1 VQSGPIAIKNEDK
14 IKPNKFIYI
23 NNNKYIIYG
32 CIIHSGGIQAGHY
45 IYIDYNNGETVKK
58 YDDSNIEEFKG
69 KNNDDGYV
77 YLYKYNGPIDETGT
91 KYLADLGAKYTD
103 KEISEKEKE
112 DLAKISQKTHDTLI
126 TKFTENVKKLREAY
140 NEYLKENSKY
150 TELQKEYIESLQIK
164 KKIDFIKSEDS
175 KQRLVAIIKEYD
187 TLISRISVIKS
198 PAAGSG
204 MPDAGSGTPA
214 VTSGTP
220 VGSGM
225 PPAASKIPTAAAAK
239 TPPAASKT
247 PASPQKPQIEP
258 PINFTEI
265 QKTNDN
271 NIVKILWSLL
281 GATVLFLISVF
292 NKKYSTL
299 FRKST
304 GMTFLISLLIVGSI
318 AVLFYFTKILKITY
332 KKLIVLFIILWFY
345 LMAMEISG
353 LNLYL
358 SESDL
363 NKKSKYSEFVNR
375 LNENRKHDGLF
386 RNMCWMVG
394 ALLSVLIFFNFGRIS
409 KSLFKQLK
417 QTDINLKQKLYIAL
431 LSFCCFIVIYL
442 TLLGNTIWEDGK
454 FNFNFSTNNFFVA
467 LVLTFITIF
476 IYLKETQTTE
486 KPNALVPQ
494 PLIPTPP
501 QSTPQ
506 KSTSP
511 QSTPP
516 QSISDF
522 SLVLPIIDKPTRTL
536 YLPHSKLTRTLY
548 LPYSKPINI
557 LYIPKY
563 TSTKS

>member
-1 VQSGPIAIKNEDK
+1 
-14 IKPNKFIYI
+14 
-23 NNNKYIIYG
+23 
-32 CIIHSGGIQAGHY
+32 
-45 IYIDYNNGETVKK
+45 
-58 YDDSNIEEFKG
+58 
-69 KNNDDGYV
+69 
-77 YLYKYNGPIDETGT
+77 
-91 KYLADLGAKYTD
+91 
-103 KEISEKEKE
+103 
-112 DLAKISQKTHDTLI
+112 
-126 TKFTENVKKLREAY
+126 
-140 NEYLKENSKY
+140 
-150 TELQKEYIESLQIK
+150 
-164 KKIDFIKSEDS
+164 
-175 KQRLVAIIKEYD
+175 
-187 TLISRISVIKS
+187 
-198 PAAGSG
+198 
-204 MPDAGSGTPA
+204 
-214 VTSGTP
+214 
-220 VGSGM
+220 
-225 PPAASKIPTAAAAK
+225 
-239 TPPAASKT
+239 
-247 PASPQKPQIEP
+247 
-258 PINFTEI
+258 
-265 QKTNDN
+265 
-271 NIVKILWSLL
+271 
-281 GATVLFLISVF
+281 
-292 NKKYSTL
+292 
-299 FRKST
+299 
-304 GMTFLISLLIVGSI
+304 
-318 AVLFYFTKILKITY
+318 
-332 KKLIVLFIILWFY
+332 
-345 LMAMEISG
+345 MEISG

-375 LNENRKHDGLF
+375 LNENRRHDGLF

-476 IYLKETQTTE
+476 IYLKETQITE

-563 TSTKS
+563 TAKKS